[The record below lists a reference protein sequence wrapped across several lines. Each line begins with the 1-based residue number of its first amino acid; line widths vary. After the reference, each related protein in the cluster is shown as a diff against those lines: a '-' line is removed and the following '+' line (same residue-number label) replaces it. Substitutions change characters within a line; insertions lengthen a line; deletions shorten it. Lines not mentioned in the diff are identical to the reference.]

1 MVEII
6 FGDNRELACLEGKT
20 VAEARK
26 EYELEFD
33 IPGRAEA
40 VLNGVPLKKKME
52 ADSKLDEG
60 DEICF
65 VVKARVRAPMLIA
78 AMLAA
83 LALTSGVFAY
93 TFVTDSTT
101 LAVSA
106 GSADFASVSSN
117 TTVGP
122 TWNTYGL
129 FRGAISGN
137 ATLFDVDTAT
147 STYAGNFG
155 ISVVL
160 SNADSLSKV
169 YRTMVLKLELYDTD
183 SGEAKMDIN
192 ADNVVDSKD
201 FVLLTLKNGSV
212 DMFVTPSSADE
223 YTIRVPSGFYTTNIY
238 GVWGSG
244 DRIPSFFAEVFQQ

>member
-26 EYELEFD
+26 EYEVEFD

-40 VLNGVPLKKKME
+40 VLNGVPLKKQLE

-60 DEICF
+60 DELCF

-93 TFVTDSTT
+93 TFITDSTSLVVT
-101 LAVSA
+101 A
-106 GSADFASVSSN
+106 GVADFASVSAN
-117 TTVGP
+117 ITVPP
-122 TWNTYGL
+122 TWSTYGF

-137 ATLFDVDTAT
+137 ASLFDIDLAT
-147 STYAGNFG
+147 SGYPGQFG
-155 ISVVL
+155 LSVSL

-169 YRTMVLKLELYDTD
+169 YRTLVMKLELYHKNTTVQV
-183 SGEAKMDIN
+183 DIN

-212 DMFVTPSSADE
+212 DMFAPAAAADN
-223 YTIRVPSGFYTTNIY
+223 YTVKMPTGFYSTNVY
-238 GVWGSG
+238 AGWGSG
-244 DRIPSFFAEVFQQ
+244 DRAPSFFAEVFQR